1 MNKSDG
7 FPSDLDSEISKI
19 YKTAVWRFLD
29 QTIMRPN
36 KSVKPKWANSNL
48 DQVVYH
54 HQAFTLTFY
63 HNVMKRSGRLA
74 KRTVSEKDLSM
85 QDRARLLA
93 PAMMLSVLF
102 AFQSAISEIRDELTI
117 ENERRDKETGL
128 SKSIK
133 WMSCSDMFGAVDPLQ
148 RKAWQNFL
156 GRLDEQT
163 AQESRNQPSSN
174 NAMTAPKT
182 MNKQV
187 LKSTAVFF
195 TKKSGY
201 QTSA

>member
-1 MNKSDG
+1 MWINKSDG

-29 QTIMRPN
+29 QTIIRPN
-36 KSVKPKWANSNL
+36 KSVKPEWANSNL

-63 HNVMKRSGRLA
+63 HTVMKRSGRLA

-102 AFQSAISEIRDELTI
+102 AFQSAISEIRDELTM
-117 ENERRDKETGL
+117 ENVRRDKEIGL

-156 GRLDEQT
+156 GRLD
-163 AQESRNQPSSN
+163 
-174 NAMTAPKT
+174 
-182 MNKQV
+182 
-187 LKSTAVFF
+187 
-195 TKKSGY
+195 
-201 QTSA
+201 